1 VCFFSSFTHSP
12 TSTNISSVL
21 KFLALTSNVASWLEL
36 IEDTEEY
43 EEKEVP
49 AAEYDKRKK

>member
-1 VCFFSSFTHSP
+1 MC
-12 TSTNISSVL
+12 VL

-36 IEDTEEY
+36 IEDIEEC

-49 AAEYDKRKK
+49 VPEYDEIK